1 MQKTNDIATLFQQ
14 FGGSPDSYQEISRQQ
29 HSQAARTRWPLL
41 AKIDGVGPEV
51 IPPVQNHERLP
62 AQGVPLQ
69 SAAPPPPPPPP
80 PAPSRLRF
88 GLGRAASGPAEP
100 AQRSPLE
107 ALRSVAAPAPMPAP
121 VPAPAP
127 AAPLPQSHRAV
138 PTAPAPVPAPVLS
151 QGPATSWSAHSLVR
165 GSASPLSRLVRRSD
179 MAPPPAEPEERA
191 PSTDVLQH
199 IFSQLAGPGKPGT
212 GP

>member
-107 ALRSVAAPAPMPAP
+107 ALRSVAAP

-165 GSASPLSRLVRRSD
+165 GSASPLSRLVRRSEL
-179 MAPPPAEPEERA
+179 APPPAEPEERA

-199 IFSQLAGPGKPGT
+199 IFSQLAGPAKPGT
-212 GP
+212 GS

>member
-107 ALRSVAAPAPMPAP
+107 ALRSVAAP

-127 AAPLPQSHRAV
+127 AAPLPQSHRAA
-138 PTAPAPVPAPVLS
+138 PTAPAPAPAPVLS

-165 GSASPLSRLVRRSD
+165 GSASPLSRLVRRSEL
-179 MAPPPAEPEERA
+179 APPPAEPEERA

-199 IFSQLAGPGKPGT
+199 IFSQLAGPAKPGT
-212 GP
+212 GS

>member
-100 AQRSPLE
+100 AQRSPLA
-107 ALRSVAAPAPMPAP
+107 ALRSVAAP